1 MEWKDIKNIRGLRDV
16 TTIGSSNIIGTAI
29 TSVFW
34 ILIASL
40 LGTESYGELG
50 YFLSIIGISSII
62 AMIGGGYTMQ
72 VYTAKSIK
80 IESSLYFIGI
90 ITSTVAAVVL
100 FLIFEN
106 LGVSV
111 SVIGIVIFNFI
122 LFEIL
127 GKKLYKKYF
136 KIFVAQ
142 KILFVIISFVLYSVF
157 GPEGILIGYGVS
169 MLIFSQII
177 YKSFRNTVV
186 DFSIIKERTK
196 FISHVY
202 LADLSATARN
212 HVDKLIIAPLLG
224 FSFLGNYFL
233 GLQVLALMLII
244 PNIVFKY
251 TLPEDST
258 GKSTGKIKILTIIIS
273 VCVALLGI
281 FLAPLVIPVILPEY
295 TDTVDLIPILS
306 IVLIPRTISIL
317 LTSNFL
323 GQENSKYVPI
333 GNAITFGVLIITI
346 FPLVE
351 LFGITGAAIAY
362 VIGFSSNTVFMVI
375 KYFQLRNKSNSNQ

>member
-34 ILIASL
+34 ILIAGL

-50 YFLSIIGISSII
+50 YFLSIIGISSVI

-72 VYTAKSIK
+72 VYTAKGIK

-106 LGVSV
+106 LGVSI
-111 SVIGIVIFNFI
+111 SVIGIVVFNFI
-122 LFEIL
+122 LFETL

-281 FLAPLVIPVILPEY
+281 FLAPLVIPIILPEY